1 MDLINKTKLLAYTLE
16 GPGIPVKDATTSVTL
31 AEKLISNVIGFLTL
45 IAFIF
50 FVVQVIL
57 AGYLFMS
64 SEGDK
69 GKMETARKKL
79 TDGLLGIIVIV
90 VALGIVSLFASVL
103 GIDKVFDLNNFFNN
117 TLQI

>member
-1 MDLINKTKLLAYTLE
+1 MDLVNKTNLLAYTLE
-16 GPGIPVKDATTSVTL
+16 GPGIPVKDAATSITL
-31 AEKLISNVIGFLTL
+31 TEKLISSVIGFLTL
-45 IAFIF
+45 VGFIYF
-50 FVVQVIL
+50 AIQVIL

-90 VALGIVSLFASVL
+90 VALGLVSLFASIL
-103 GIDKVFDLNNFFNN
+103 GIDKIFDLNNFFNN
-117 TLQI
+117 TLK

>member
-1 MDLINKTKLLAYTLE
+1 MDLINKSQLLAYKLT
-16 GPGIPVKDATTSVTL
+16 GPGIEVKDAAASVTL
-31 AEKLISNVIGFLTL
+31 AEKLITNVIGFLTL
-45 IAFIF
+45 IGFIF
-50 FVVQVIL
+50 FVIQVIL

-90 VALGIVSLFASVL
+90 VALGLVSLFASVL

-117 TLQI
+117 TIK

>member
-1 MDLINKTKLLAYTLE
+1 
-16 GPGIPVKDATTSVTL
+16 
-31 AEKLISNVIGFLTL
+31 
-45 IAFIF
+45 
-50 FVVQVIL
+50 
-57 AGYLFMS
+57 
-64 SEGDK
+64 
-69 GKMETARKKL
+69 METARKKL